1 MKDAVEPMEEG
12 ESVVRRYVPMVYRLA
27 LAQVRGRCDAEDI
40 FQEVFLR
47 YFRSAPVFSE
57 EEHRRAWLI
66 RVTVN
71 CAKKFWTSAWMRRTV
86 PLEEAEGLFQETE
99 DTLLWEQLQLLPGK
113 YRAVLHLFYY
123 EQLSVG
129 EIGKLL
135 GEKPATVRTQLTR
148 ARRLLRKQL
157 KEEE

>member
-12 ESVVRRYVPMVYRLA
+12 ESVVRRYAPMVYRLA
-27 LAQVRGRCDAEDI
+27 LAQVRSRCDAEDI

-71 CAKKFWTSAWMRRTV
+71 SA
-86 PLEEAEGLFQETE
+86 
-99 DTLLWEQLQLLPGK
+99 
-113 YRAVLHLFYY
+113 
-123 EQLSVG
+123 
-129 EIGKLL
+129 
-135 GEKPATVRTQLTR
+135 PASSSFVS
-148 ARRLLRKQL
+148 
-157 KEEE
+157 

>member
-12 ESVVRRYVPMVYRLA
+12 ESVVRRYAPMVYRLA

-86 PLEEAEGLFQETE
+86 
-99 DTLLWEQLQLLPGK
+99 LWEQLQLLPGK

>member
-12 ESVVRRYVPMVYRLA
+12 ESVVRRYAPMVYRLA

-86 PLEEAEGLFQETE
+86 PLEEA
-99 DTLLWEQLQLLPGK
+99 
-113 YRAVLHLFYY
+113 
-123 EQLSVG
+123 
-129 EIGKLL
+129 
-135 GEKPATVRTQLTR
+135 
-148 ARRLLRKQL
+148 
-157 KEEE
+157 